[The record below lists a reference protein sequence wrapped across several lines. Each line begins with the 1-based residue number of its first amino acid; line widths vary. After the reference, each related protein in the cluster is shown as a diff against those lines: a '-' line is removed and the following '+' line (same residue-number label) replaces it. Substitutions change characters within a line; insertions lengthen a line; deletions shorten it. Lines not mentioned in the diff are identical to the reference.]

1 MSLDNICLVIKKKK
15 KNIQA
20 GYCIFTTSFED
31 ADLCRIA
38 VLNDYRRNHL
48 ADRMLKKAFEKLE
61 TNGVKR
67 VILEV
72 REGNNAAITLYK
84 KYGFEQIGKRKNYY
98 SEPAEDGLV
107 FEATLPASY
116 YHCTL

>member
-1 MSLDNICLVIKKKK
+1 MTAKKIYRQVIV
-15 KNIQA
+15 
-20 GYCIFTTSFED
+20 FLRHHSRMPT
-31 ADLCRIA
+31 
-38 VLNDYRRNHL
+38 YRRNHL

-67 VILEV
+67 VLLEV

-98 SEPAEDGLV
+98 SNLYS
-107 FEATLPASY
+107 LPIQP
-116 YHCTL
+116 